1 MVMRIKT
8 IREGKDMTQQELATQ
23 MAVAQTTVSQWETEA
38 ALPRARDLPRL
49 AMVLAC
55 SIDELFEPA
64 AVAG

>member
-23 MAVAQTTVSQWETEA
+23 MAVAQTTVSQWETET

-49 AMVLAC
+49 ATVLAC

>member
-23 MAVAQTTVSQWETEA
+23 MAVAQTTVSQWETET

-64 AVAG
+64 AIAG

>member
-23 MAVAQTTVSQWETEA
+23 MAVAQTTVSQWETET

-49 AMVLAC
+49 AMVLAL
-55 SIDELFEPA
+55 SLIHI
-64 AVAG
+64 